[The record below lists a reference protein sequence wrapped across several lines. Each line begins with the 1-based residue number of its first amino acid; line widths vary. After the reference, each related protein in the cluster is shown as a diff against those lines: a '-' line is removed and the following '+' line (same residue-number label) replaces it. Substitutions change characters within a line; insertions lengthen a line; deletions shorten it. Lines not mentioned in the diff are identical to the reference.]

1 MKTIENQVEHHWKP
15 MEEYKL
21 NEEEIMDFIDKSVDY
36 RIKII
41 KKMKPNTYLVY
52 DNSILSNIKRFD
64 SEIESL
70 KENGL
75 DIGKGNS
82 QYGYRMPIPK
92 KGEGKKLIIFRRY

>member
-1 MKTIENQVEHHWKP
+1 
-15 MEEYKL
+15 MEEYK
-21 NEEEIMDFIDKSVDY
+21 ISQGDFIDWIEGNIED
-36 RIKII
+36 RIIII

-64 SEIESL
+64 LEIESL

-75 DIGKGNS
+75 DIGKGNC

-92 KGEGKKLIIFRRY
+92 KGEGKKLIIFRR